1 MTASSMTLAD
11 AEARVRASMGSVIVE
26 VPGQSVYDEGIRKA
40 LEEMSL
46 AAGENL
52 TLEDLDGA
60 TATTIRVE
68 DEVTLIN
75 GGCYWAGFMLTINR
89 LETPVTGIEMPTQTL
104 EWVDKFMKMFYQG
117 VNYIR
122 LRALRESA
130 NPPAFTVTWDESN
143 KSW

>member
-1 MTASSMTLAD
+1 MTASTLDLTA

-26 VPGQSVYDEGIRKA
+26 VPGESVYDEGIRKA

-52 TLEDLDGA
+52 TLKDLDGA
-60 TATTIRVE
+60 TETTVLVE

-75 GGCYWAGFMLTINR
+75 GGCYYAGFMLVINR

-104 EWVDKFMKMFYQG
+104 AWVNQFMEMFYKG
-117 VNYIR
+117 VNSIR
-122 LRALRESA
+122 MRTLHEST
-130 NPPAFTVTWDESN
+130 NPPSSAMTWDEST
-143 KSW
+143 KTW